1 MGNNLKDD
9 KYKREL
15 LKRNLKKIIDGID
28 NGISTEK
35 LIEKVEKANNY
46 TRPNLEEF
54 CYPNAL
60 ECLKE
65 EIEYLENQKNYK
77 SFDIYEKINDQ
88 KFANYFGYED
98 TPDTKQKYR
107 DAIKGIEGNDYGLF
121 EEVKYNVNDFSLDKH
136 TNPELYFQT
145 FLSEGVTEIILNK
158 TKENNE
164 FNRDIYMC
172 EMTIPDLKII
182 ANKISKELGKDPKYS
197 KEEIEKDILK
207 TDEINKGKEEE
218 KEY

>member
-1 MGNNLKDD
+1 MANNLRDD
-9 KYKREL
+9 KNKREL

-28 NGISTEK
+28 NGVSTEK

-65 EIEYLENQKNYK
+65 EIKYLESEKNYK
-77 SFDIYEKINDQ
+77 NFDIYEKLNDQ
-88 KFANYFGYED
+88 TFANYFGYED
-98 TPDTKQKYR
+98 TLDTKQKYR
-107 DAIKGIEGNDYGLF
+107 EAIKGIEGNDYGLYQ
-121 EEVKYNVNDFSLDKH
+121 EVKNNVDDFSLDKH

-145 FLSEGVTEIILNK
+145 FLSEGVLEIILNK

-164 FNRDIYMC
+164 FDRDIYMS

-182 ANKISKELGKDPKYS
+182 ANKISEDLGKEEKYS
-197 KEEIEKDILK
+197 REEIEKDILK
-207 TDEINKGKEEE
+207 VDEINKAKEE

>member
-1 MGNNLKDD
+1 MSNNLRDD
-9 KYKREL
+9 KDKREL

-28 NGISTEK
+28 NGVSTDK

-65 EIEYLENQKNYK
+65 EIEYLESQKNYK

-88 KFANYFGYED
+88 NFANYFGYED
-98 TPDTKQKYR
+98 TPDTKEKYR
-107 DAIKGIEGNDYGLF
+107 EAIKGIEGNDYGLF

-145 FLSEGVTEIILNK
+145 FLSEGVIEIILNK

-164 FNRDIYMC
+164 FDRDIYMC
-172 EMTIPDLKII
+172 EMTIPDLKIV

-207 TDEINKGKEEE
+207 AEEVNKEKEEE

>member
-1 MGNNLKDD
+1 MGNNLRDD
-9 KYKREL
+9 KQKREL

-28 NGISTEK
+28 NGVSTEK
-35 LIEKVEKANNY
+35 IIEKVEKANNY

-60 ECLKE
+60 EYLKE
-65 EIEYLENQKNYK
+65 EIKYLESEKNYK
-77 SFDIYEKINDQ
+77 NFDIYEKLNDQ
-88 KFANYFGYED
+88 TFANYFGYED
-98 TPDTKQKYR
+98 TLDTKQKYR
-107 DAIKGIEGNDYGLF
+107 EAIKGIEGNDYGLYLN
-121 EEVKYNVNDFSLDKH
+121 VKDNVDDFSLDKY

-145 FLSEGVTEIILNK
+145 FLSEGVIEVILNK

-164 FNRDIYMC
+164 FDRDIYMS
-172 EMTIPDLKII
+172 EMTIPDLKIV

-207 TDEINKGKEEE
+207 VDEINKAKEK

>member
-1 MGNNLKDD
+1 MGNNLRDD
-9 KYKREL
+9 KNKREL

-28 NGISTEK
+28 NGLSTEK

-60 ECLKE
+60 EYLKE
-65 EIEYLENQKNYK
+65 EIKYLESEKNYK
-77 SFDIYEKINDQ
+77 NFDIYEKLNDQ
-88 KFANYFGYED
+88 TFANYFGYED
-98 TPDTKQKYR
+98 TLDTKHKYR
-107 DAIKGIEGNDYGLF
+107 EAIKGIEGNDYGLYQ
-121 EEVKYNVNDFSLDKH
+121 EVKNSVDDFSLDKH

-145 FLSEGVTEIILNK
+145 FLSEGVLEIILNK

-164 FNRDIYMC
+164 FDRDIYMS
-172 EMTIPDLKII
+172 EMAIPDLKII
-182 ANKISKELGKDPKYS
+182 ANKISEDLGKEEKYS

-207 TDEINKGKEEE
+207 VDEINKAKEE